1 MPGRAPLLPL
11 LLLSAAAG
19 GCCRAEG
26 GGMELLLSE
35 ANSQEWRVE
44 GGATF
49 SWEDG
54 ALYGRDAGDRNSFLI
69 SPRDYSD
76 FVLECQLKIESGG
89 NSGIQVRS
97 HQKPDGT
104 VFGYQIEVDP
114 SERAWSGGLYDESRR
129 GWLDPLDDQPEARA
143 AFRVGEWNRFRIEC
157 RGDRIR
163 SWVNGVPCTDFQDSL
178 DASGRI
184 AFQVHGGQ
192 GTHVRWRDI
201 RLQELGAED

>member
-1 MPGRAPLLPL
+1 MTRSAALLLLPVLLLPAAACCSADAEPPPL
-11 LLLSAAAG
+11 LLD
-19 GCCRAEG
+19 
-26 GGMELLLSE
+26 E
-35 ANSQEWRVE
+35 ARLPDWKVV

-54 ALYGRDAGDRNSFLI
+54 ALYGREAGDRNSFLV
-69 SPRDYSD
+69 SPKQYSD
-76 FVLECQLKIESGG
+76 FILECELKIEAGG

-104 VFGYQIEVDP
+104 VFGYQIEIDP

-129 GWLDPLDDQPEARA
+129 GWLDDLEGQEEARA

-163 SWVNGVPCTDFQDSL
+163 SWVNGVPCADFRDDL
-178 DASGRI
+178 DRSGFL
-184 AFQVHGGQ
+184 ALQVHGGA
-192 GTHVRWRDI
+192 GTHVRWRAL
-201 RLQELGAED
+201 RLQELAAAD